1 MRKLELRKAQAAAAK
16 APPEPGAP
24 PGRPAGFGWPVSAI
38 GALSPVAG
46 MMAGFSLRALA
57 ARDRKLQVPELP
69 QSRPRPVRLTGLGW
83 FLAVFGV
90 LLPAGALVGG
100 FWLYSS
106 AVRSRRTSELIER
119 AGVPAYGY
127 VVELTRTRGD
137 HPRYYV
143 SYGYNAAGRSR
154 RGRNSV
160 GSAFWAKLGLG
171 SIVDIRYLPSEP
183 SRSWIRGFEPRGV
196 PAWIGPLVAL
206 HLALAGIFPW
216 YAIRRQWMLLAEG
229 RPAEA
234 RVMKSEKLHHSHG
247 GQHYQIYYEFR
258 VMSGAT
264 RAGRYA
270 SQKGPPAD
278 GTTIRI
284 VYDPDQPERNMP
296 YPLPLVRPA

>member
-16 APPEPGAP
+16 AGPQS
-24 PGRPAGFGWPVSAI
+24 GRQAGFGWPVAAL
-38 GALSPVAG
+38 GALSPAAG

-57 ARDRKLQVPELP
+57 ARDRKLPIPELP
-69 QSRPRPVRLTGLGW
+69 QSRPRPVRLAGLGW
-83 FLAVFGV
+83 FLAMFGV
-90 LLPAGALVGG
+90 LLPASALVGG

-106 AVRSRRTSELIER
+106 AFRSRRTSELIER
-119 AGVPAYGY
+119 EGVPAYGY

-143 SYGYNAAGRSR
+143 TYLYNDASGRSLR
-154 RGRNSV
+154 RRNSV
-160 GSAFWAKLGLG
+160 GRAFWAKLRAGN
-171 SIVDIRYLPSEP
+171 IVDIRYLPSEP
-183 SRSWIRGFEPRGV
+183 SQSWIRGFEPRGV

-234 RVMKSEKLHHSHG
+234 RVKMSKELRVGHG
-247 GQHYQIYYEFR
+247 GPHYQILYEFR

-264 RAGRYA
+264 KTGKYSSR
-270 SQKGPPAD
+270 KGPPAD

-284 VYDPDQPERNMP
+284 VYDPDQPERSMP